1 MVSLFRH
8 FLLVTTFLIRNS
20 AKGTPRAPKILMAL
34 AMILATLSVRTAFAQ
49 TFPLQI
55 QVSVLPPYSA
65 YLQDYP
71 GAGQQVRVFLINTSR
86 STYQIR
92 LSGQLTGD
100 NGIEIRTSP
109 NYRPPRPLTVPPGQT
124 LLSRNDLEGLFDL
137 NQIEVTGID
146 KNLLARGF
154 PLPDGTYQLCVRA
167 YNETPTNTAVTAF
180 GQPLSAEF
188 PLGCSAPIV
197 VRSVE
202 PPILIS
208 PLCDAEVTATTPQA
222 VVFTWTPPAGV
233 SPAQVD
239 YTLRIVELPQT
250 GVDPNVFIDAVALPR
265 SGVEVQNLRTS
276 TFLYG
281 PTQPPLVVG
290 KRYAWRVQ
298 AIDRSRKLN
307 FLNDGKSPVCSF
319 TYGTGLPV
327 LAKKPGLELVQ
338 TPALPVLPIP
348 GLDAQDTP
356 PAGATAIADK
366 IPAPSTP
373 YELKIANCNCKI
385 PPSSTEGSVADN
397 QTVLTKKQLTVAG
410 FTVDLAGIQLDAEQK
425 INGTGTVQLPYAGGG
440 YIKLRVSL
448 SKVQCNPA
456 GQVIA
461 GKVRG
466 LLQQNAGLLP
476 GYDKPDFSALDLKPA
491 DVSEI
496 SKKLSAIKDQVKE
509 SITNSKNSIGWEMP
523 LGVYTANVDVAITN
537 VVFEPAQAYFD
548 AVTWFKVASAQFG
561 GVPLSATKV
570 CMSPDKPICGDMT
583 LYLGLDMPLST
594 LLTLKGATTDV
605 NNKSANNLDF
615 KKITNVN
622 LNNWDFK
629 TFHIVADLK
638 PPGLKEANGINKD
651 KELAVTLVYDSPKA
665 DLNDWTTTVEF
676 PDFYVDKLSRDFI
689 FSMDGKPG
697 IYDQSELPD
706 EYTAKLPDDY
716 PQAGQKPGAEWKGLF
731 FPKLNVTTTV
741 LKSLNQGKP
750 STVSVENLICD
761 DNGFTGAFMATPVI
775 SLGDG
780 SLDGWYCSADTLKFN
795 LLMSQFK
802 NARLAGRV
810 VMPIFKYTD
819 EKQME
824 KSSIWPYT
832 CTLSKDDKANGALT
846 YQFLIVPPKEEA
858 KVALWAAKLSVL
870 DGTEIKVGN
879 QGNKDGAFNASVTLN
894 AKLSID
900 AKIVS
905 PGMTIMGMKLQ
916 SSPADG
922 TSYFTSGSINSS
934 FASPQKALLAAADDE
949 GFPVTIKSVS
959 LDKVKGQASQY
970 DFKFTGDITLMEGN
984 IHAAIT
990 PYVRFKIGF
999 GANKR
1004 PDWGLD
1010 KVGVDSV
1017 GIHGNLSFM
1026 RIDGTADF
1034 FDNEAPYGTGFKGDL
1049 NVKLLGAGFSV
1060 GGYFGRVNGF
1070 RYWQV
1075 GGKADLP
1082 APVPIPGTPLT
1093 LAAFGGGAFH
1103 NMIKE
1108 TQTDEKGKPKVGA
1121 PVKFTPSQKHDG
1133 FEVAVEVTMQ
1143 TKDLFDMNGVMAAT
1157 VSTENGFHLSDL
1169 RLDLN
1174 AALFGP
1180 EPDKALATGIGFI
1193 DVNFD
1198 KGYFDSKFGLNMHY
1212 QPGGGPFSVDG
1223 KGDLGLHVSFPSSL
1237 GNPDP
1242 KQDYSKEKPGNWYFF
1257 IGLPDATPC
1266 GNADDCFANSER
1278 IKLAIKVKS
1287 LGSLTFGS
1295 YFVMYHNLKPD
1306 GVTTLPPPPWG
1317 MSAADLE
1324 ALGYKGVHLAGT
1336 DALAFGSGFVTD
1348 DKFEFGPFEAK
1359 FHAAFGFD
1367 LALQK
1372 ITAPCS
1378 SGQIPGINGWY
1389 ANGQMYAD
1397 LALTLGINIDI
1408 WIYSGYLELLK
1419 VQAAALLEGGMVN
1432 PIWIHGSI
1440 LLRYRALG
1448 GRIKGSTTFE
1458 MWYNKDEQCK
1468 PAFEQ
1473 PNPFADLPII
1483 AGMTPENNSKNV
1495 SVISPYY
1502 AEFSYPVRTLIQ
1514 INDVDSLSRQPV
1526 ASFRTFRLDFTSGTA
1541 TNPFVTTQLQAS
1553 STNPNCSLDN
1563 SGRLRF
1569 GNDPDGGGNFNIT
1582 FFRDATLPPN
1592 AKLSVSLTVGVKL
1605 LNTGTNQYDPYYYKK
1620 QLVAETK
1627 SYTFT
1632 TGECVSS
1639 LSQEGAVPSVA
1650 YSYPFEGQRY
1660 FTIGDG
1666 GIFGYVELSSNFGCC
1681 LDKIQSDKYYRLSV
1695 RYTALKGNKFDKKDP
1710 GSVWT
1715 NNSVKFDGKLLRFG
1729 IPINFLQKKTL
1740 YRIEIFREPTDAL
1753 VAEQKKIIA
1762 QQKGKIRKEL
1772 EDTYLGG
1779 EKAEYGFGN
1788 AVTVSSKPGP
1798 GPGTGLM
1805 SNKVA
1810 SVNGL
1815 AQGYN
1820 AAYVDQT
1827 VQKEN
1832 SQQGNAIGAKV
1843 TGQSVGTMADI
1854 KLGKGKSDEEVDV
1867 KTQLEQPVYTYFF
1880 QTSQYNTLAE
1890 KLKASPFLT
1899 AEQKTV
1905 RTSDIEAYTIPIQS
1919 PEGFD
1924 SYELL
1929 WKKLPNGSVLPP
1941 LVLQKVLDSTNPW
1954 FADFVK
1960 PMVSLINGLSNYQLG
1975 DGNILF
1981 KTADNTAAPTVNY
1994 DQLMRQ
2000 VVLFNQGGF
2009 DNAQSPI
2016 SKNSLKGITQN

>member
-1 MVSLFRH
+1 
-8 FLLVTTFLIRNS
+8 
-20 AKGTPRAPKILMAL
+20 MAVF
-34 AMILATLSVRTAFAQ
+34 AVKPAFSQ
-49 TFPLQI
+49 TFPLQV
-55 QVSVLPPYSA
+55 QVSVMPPYSA

-71 GAGQQVRVFLINTSR
+71 GAGQQVRVFIINTSR
-86 STYQIR
+86 TSYQVR
-92 LSGQLTGD
+92 LTGQLTGD

-109 NYRPPRPLTVPPGQT
+109 SYRPPRPVTIPPGQT
-124 LLSRNDLEGLFDL
+124 LLTRNDLEGLFDL
-137 NQIEVTGID
+137 NQVEVMGIN
-146 KNLLARGF
+146 KNLLSRGL
-154 PLPDGTYQLCVRA
+154 PLPDGTYQLCIRA
-167 YNETPTNTAVTAF
+167 YNESATNTAVTAF
-180 GQPLSAEF
+180 GQPLSSEF

-197 VRSVE
+197 VKSVE

-208 PLCDAEVTATTPQA
+208 PLCDAEVTATNPQA

-233 SPAQVD
+233 SPASVE

-250 GVDPNVFIDAVALPR
+250 NVDPNVFIDAVALPK
-265 SGVEVQNLRTS
+265 SGVEVRNLRTS

-281 PTQPPLVVG
+281 PTQPPLQVG

-298 AIDRSRKLN
+298 AIDRSGKLN
-307 FLNDGKSPVCSF
+307 FQNDGKSPVCSF
-319 TYGTGLPV
+319 TYGTGLPAV
-327 LAKKPGLELVQ
+327 AQKPGFELVQ
-338 TPALPVLPIP
+338 KPTVILPIP

-373 YELKIANCNCKI
+373 YEQKITNCNCKT
-385 PPSSTEGSVADN
+385 PPSNTTGSVADN
-397 QTVLTKKQLTVAG
+397 QTAVSKKQLTVAG
-410 FTVDLAGIQLDAEQK
+410 FTVDLAGVQLDGEQK
-425 INGTGTVQLPYAGGG
+425 INGTGTVQLPYVGGG

-448 SKVQCNPA
+448 SKVQCNSG

-461 GKVRG
+461 GKIRG
-466 LLQQNAGLLP
+466 LLQQNASLLP

-491 DVSEI
+491 DVSSI
-496 SKKLSAIKDQVKE
+496 SKKLDAIKDQVKE
-509 SITNSKNSIGWEMP
+509 SVTNSKNSVGWEMP
-523 LGVYTANVDVAITN
+523 LGVYTAHVDVAVTN

-583 LYLGLDMPLST
+583 LYLGLDMPLSK

-622 LNNWDFK
+622 LTNWDFK

-638 PPGLKEANGINKD
+638 PPGLKEANGANKD
-651 KELAVTLVYDSPKA
+651 KDVAFTLVYDSPKA
-665 DLNDWTTTVEF
+665 DLNDWTATVEF

-697 IYDQSELPD
+697 IYDQSESPD
-706 EYTAKLPDDY
+706 EYTAKLPSDY
-716 PQAGQKPGAEWKGLF
+716 PQTGQKPGPEWTGLF
-731 FPKLNVTTTV
+731 FPKLKVTTTV

-750 STVSVENLICD
+750 STVSVENLIYD
-761 DNGFTGAFMATPVI
+761 NNGFTGAFMATPVI
-775 SLGDG
+775 SLGEG
-780 SLDGWYCSADTLKFN
+780 SLDGWYCSADTLKLN

-810 VMPIFKYTD
+810 VMPIFKYNPD
-819 EKQME
+819 EKKME
-824 KSSIWPYT
+824 KASIWPYT
-832 CTLSKDDKANGALT
+832 CTLSKDEKPNSGLK
-846 YQFLIVPPKEEA
+846 YQFQIVSPKEDVNV
-858 KVALWAAKLSVL
+858 KLWAAKLSVL
-870 DGTEIKVGN
+870 DGTNITVGN

-894 AKLSID
+894 AKLSVD

-916 SSPADG
+916 SSPPDG

-934 FASPQKALLAAADDE
+934 FASPQKSLLAAADDE
-949 GFPVTIKSVS
+949 GFPVTIKGVS
-959 LDKVKGQASQY
+959 LDKTKGQTGKY

-999 GANKR
+999 GSNKR
-1004 PDWGLD
+1004 PDWDFD

-1026 RIDGTADF
+1026 RIDGTAEF

-1049 NVKLLGAGFSV
+1049 NVKLLGAGFSL

-1108 TQTDEKGKPKVGA
+1108 TQTDANGKPKVGA

-1133 FEVAVEVTMQ
+1133 FEVAVEVTVQ
-1143 TKDLFDMNGVMAAT
+1143 TKDLLDMNGVMAAT
-1157 VSTENGFHLSDL
+1157 VSTDNGFHLSDL
-1169 RLDLN
+1169 RLDLD

-1180 EPDKALATGIGFI
+1180 DRDKALATGVGYI

-1198 KGYFDSKFGLNMHY
+1198 NGYFDSKFGLNLHY
-1212 QPGGGPFSVDG
+1212 EPAGGVLSVTG
-1223 KGDLGLHVSFPSSL
+1223 NGDLGLHVSFPPSL
-1237 GNPDP
+1237 GNPDQN
-1242 KQDYSKEKPGNWYFF
+1242 QDFSKEQPGDWYFF

-1266 GNADDCFANSER
+1266 GNADDCFASSER
-1278 IKLAIKVKS
+1278 VKLSIKVKS
-1287 LGSLTFGS
+1287 LGALTFGS

-1306 GVTTLPPPPWG
+1306 GVTVLPPPPWG
-1317 MSAADLE
+1317 MSAADLT
-1324 ALGYKGVHLAGT
+1324 ALGYKGGQLAGT

-1348 DKFEFGPFEAK
+1348 DKFTFGPFEAK

-1372 ITAPCS
+1372 VTAPCGN
-1378 SGQIPGINGWY
+1378 GQIPGFNGWY

-1495 SVISPYY
+1495 SVIAPYY

-1514 INDVDSLSRQPV
+1514 INDVDPESRQPV
-1526 ASFRTFRLDFTSGTA
+1526 SSFRTFRLDFTSGTPA
-1541 TNPFVTTQLQAS
+1541 NPFVTTQVQAS
-1553 STNPNCSLDN
+1553 TTNPACALDN

-1569 GNDPDGGGNFNIT
+1569 GNDADGGGNFNVT

-1592 AKLSVSLTVGVKL
+1592 AKFNVSLTVTVNL
-1605 LNTGTNQYDPYYYKK
+1605 LNTGTNKYEPYQYKN
-1620 QLVAETK
+1620 QLVFQTK

-1639 LSQEGAVPSVA
+1639 LSQDGAVPSVA

-1660 FTIGDG
+1660 YTIGDG
-1666 GIFGYVELSSNFGCC
+1666 GIFGYVELASNFGCC
-1681 LDKIQSDKYYRLSV
+1681 LDKIESDKYYKLSV

-1710 GSVWT
+1710 SSVWT
-1715 NNSVKFDGKLLRFG
+1715 NSSVKFDGKLLRFG
-1729 IPINFLQKKTL
+1729 IPLTFLQKKTL

-1762 QQKGKIRKEL
+1762 QQKGKIRKDL
-1772 EDTYLGG
+1772 EDKYLGG
-1779 EKAEYGFGN
+1779 QKAEFGFGSD
-1788 AVTVSSKPGP
+1788 ATASSKPGL
-1798 GPGTGLM
+1798 GPGTGVLG
-1805 SNKVA
+1805 SKVSA
-1810 SVNGL
+1810 VNGL

-1820 AAYVDQT
+1820 SAYIDQT
-1827 VQKEN
+1827 IQSGN
-1832 SQQGNAIGAKV
+1832 SSQGNAIGAKV
-1843 TGQSVGTMADI
+1843 TGQSAGSMTDI

-1867 KTQLEQPVYTYFF
+1867 KTQLEQPVYTYYF

-1905 RTSDIEAYTIPIQS
+1905 RTDNIEAYTIPVQN

-1929 WKKLPNGSVLPP
+1929 WKKLPNGSALPP
-1941 LVLQKVLDSTNPW
+1941 LVLQKVLDTTNPW

-1960 PMVSLINGLSNYQLG
+1960 PMVNLINGLSSYQLSN
-1975 DGNILF
+1975 GNILF
-1981 KTADNTAAPTVNY
+1981 KTTANTTAATVDY
-1994 DQLMRQ
+1994 EQLMRQ

-2009 DNAQSPI
+2009 DNAQTPI